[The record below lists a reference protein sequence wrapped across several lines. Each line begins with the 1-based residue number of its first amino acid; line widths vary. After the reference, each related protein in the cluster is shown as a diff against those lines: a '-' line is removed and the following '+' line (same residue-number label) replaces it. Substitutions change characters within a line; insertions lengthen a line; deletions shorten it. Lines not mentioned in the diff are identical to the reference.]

1 MALVEAMRVSALT
14 LALFVAAGEAL
25 GAATIE
31 SIGAEKCAGRV
42 NAFEVESLLPKV
54 RPWKPTRRRWCEGRR
69 AWLRMPLR

>member
-31 SIGAEKCAGRV
+31 SIGAEKC
-42 NAFEVESLLPKV
+42 
-54 RPWKPTRRRWCEGRR
+54 
-69 AWLRMPLR
+69 

>member
-31 SIGAEKCAGRV
+31 SIGLKSVAG
-42 NAFEVESLLPKV
+42 
-54 RPWKPTRRRWCEGRR
+54 G
-69 AWLRMPLR
+69 